1 MEKLNPQNK
10 KALTIFVTK
19 EWKQDKYRRKLT
31 DKVLFV
37 ACEEECHQISPEA
50 AFTVEELNSTQEEAD
65 TRILLHLSH
74 AGRSDYSTLIVASE
88 YTDVFILCLSFK
100 CGTQTR
106 VRYIS
111 ITSIVQA
118 IGQNLCSSL
127 LGMHAY
133 TGCDTVS
140 AFAGRGKI
148 GALRIVK
155 EQRSFQ
161 EMFDLLG
168 VEWELSD
175 DLFQMLQN
183 FTCRMYSSRP
193 ETNSIHELRYREF
206 KER

>member
-1 MEKLNPQNK
+1 
-10 KALTIFVTK
+10 
-19 EWKQDKYRRKLT
+19 
-31 DKVLFV
+31 
-37 ACEEECHQISPEA
+37 
-50 AFTVEELNSTQEEAD
+50 
-65 TRILLHLSH
+65 
-74 AGRSDYSTLIVASE
+74 
-88 YTDVFILCLSFK
+88 
-100 CGTQTR
+100 
-106 VRYIS
+106 
-111 ITSIVQA
+111 
-118 IGQNLCSSL
+118 
-127 LGMHAY
+127 MHAY

-193 ETNSIHELRYREF
+193 GTNSINELRYRLF
-206 KER
+206 C